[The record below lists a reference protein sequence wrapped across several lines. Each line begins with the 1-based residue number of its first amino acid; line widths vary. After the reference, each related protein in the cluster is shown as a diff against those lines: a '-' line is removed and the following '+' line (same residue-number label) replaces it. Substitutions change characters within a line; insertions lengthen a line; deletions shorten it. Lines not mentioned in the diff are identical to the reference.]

1 MSTNT
6 PDRAVVGESST
17 KFYKDVEPHQFTIDG
32 ATYEWVN
39 GVYYKKINEKYEE
52 DSFGQDALLSN
63 APRNATIKTMEHDVH
78 FAIMSRVNFKNSL

>member
-1 MSTNT
+1 MSNNT

-17 KFYKDVEPHQFTIDG
+17 KFYKDVEAHQFTIDG
-32 ATYEWVN
+32 ATYEWIN